1 MDVTANQS
9 DDGKTL
15 TISLTGRFDYTTYSN
30 FIQACW
36 NKLSYYGDKSRLPS
50 RVVVDMAGVEY
61 VDASA
66 LGMLLV
72 LREKAIA
79 NRAEVVLSCCPPNV
93 KKSIQAHSAGRL
105 FNLD

>member
-36 NKLSYYGDKSRLPS
+36 GKLSYYGDRSKLPS
-50 RVVVDMAGVEY
+50 RVVVDMAEVEY

-79 NRAEVVLSCCPPNV
+79 NMTELVLSSCAPNV
-93 KKSIQAHSAGRL
+93 KKNIQAHRAGRL
-105 FNLD
+105 FKFD